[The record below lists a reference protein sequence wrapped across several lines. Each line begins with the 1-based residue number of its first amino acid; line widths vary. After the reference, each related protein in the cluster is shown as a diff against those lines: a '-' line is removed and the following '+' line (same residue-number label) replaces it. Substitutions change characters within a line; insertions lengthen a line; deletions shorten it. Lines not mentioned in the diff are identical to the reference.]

1 VKVLSVLNLKG
12 GVGKT
17 TTAVNVATTYAH
29 AGHSVLLGDVDS
41 QGDASSMLHENHE
54 ALPHSMADIFCG
66 SDVLL
71 ADILQPSKE
80 HDNLQ
85 LIPADERLNEYDVS
99 QGYAA
104 SPLAHC
110 LVDALSEIREQGI
123 ELCVLDCPP
132 RPHLTSFASLVASDL
147 ALVPVLPSRFSLR
160 SIRRLSHEVNDVRQE
175 LNPSLEIRFF
185 MSMFNERSGIDRS
198 CRDTLIE
205 AVGEGM
211 VLKTAVPRLATINT
225 ANIHSHSVIRHSPKS
240 KAAQA
245 FKDLVHEITGE
256 EPSVQ
261 KQSKR
266 AA

>member
-1 VKVLSVLNLKG
+1 MKVLSVLNLKG

-17 TTAVNVATTYAH
+17 TASVNIAATYAH

-54 ALPHSMADIFCG
+54 ELPHSMADIFCG

-80 HDNLQ
+80 HENLQ

-104 SPLAHC
+104 SPFAHC

-147 ALVPVLPSRFSLR
+147 ALVPVEPSRFSLR
-160 SIRRLSHEVNDVRQE
+160 SIRRLSHEINDVQQE

-185 MSMFNERSGIDRS
+185 MSMFNERSGTHRS
-198 CRDTLIE
+198 CRDSLIE
-205 AVGEGM
+205 AIGERM
-211 VLKTAVPRLATINT
+211 VLKTTVPRLATIDT
-225 ANIHSHSVIRHSPKS
+225 ANSIGRSVIRHSPRS

-245 FKDLVHEITGE
+245 FRDLVHELTGE
-256 EPSVQ
+256 EQ
-261 KQSKR
+261 NAQQTKR